1 MRVMVI
7 PETRELGSHHEWLAT
22 ASHSPSPVSNRDTW
36 HEIRKQ
42 KTWLLKSHPEAVLG
56 NSELGELL
64 AVGSSSGQ
72 TAQTSSWQ
80 LTQFA
85 AGEMTDTSNGQ
96 EVIGAP
102 LIAMAA
108 GSAGD
113 VLRIVRPVSNIWQLD
128 NDGKANVHLLEHAQH
143 QETLWTKDIGTIQR
157 IRAIV
162 STRKFEPVRWLA
174 VQREFGT
181 SVFRPEYQKVP
192 VVSETFSAT
201 EPQAPSYIAPNLLF
215 TIPKSQTGCNLHCD
229 VAFNPGARS
238 KPAQLAIID
247 EGGNWSI
254 WDVTG
259 TRKRTYKQPRAHLTK
274 CGSIL
279 DGILARLPRKHTP
292 NPQWHKVLWLG
303 HSSVHDDDFD
313 EESPSGSKPASV
325 FPSLERSSTLLLC
338 NQKMLRLLDVDLEE
352 FLPDLR
358 VITDGSKDLILD
370 VQLDSQDPRYFY
382 VTTTLRVFVAAV
394 FTPDTLSQE
403 RTIRRAL
410 ILESFPHLRNKND
423 RHLKLTVTAGPTS
436 SADRTSL
443 VVLYSQHSKWHDVFY
458 IGFSRKFPERIPELL
473 PRLPEAGAK
482 KVTEENS
489 QYRSKFCRLSRVELE
504 RKRAVRYL
512 STRFVLADSVAEFRY
527 RGDRA
532 APTKSATRLQATEV
546 FQRMIAPVM
555 ESYRHALTALLAE
568 SHGSPIDLGIY
579 GDAPFDPVFI
589 ALQEALETKSFPRKL
604 FSEMVQHFRMPE
616 DYRETCREWQAEID
630 ELRHADPALQITGLG
645 HPQRTMR
652 NGLSIEDL
660 LSDLV
665 SLTLGPDD
673 SQLAD
678 DRTNDFVF
686 LVLCRIACEI
696 FLSQHGMTYL
706 PTEIIKP
713 TRMPATDTRSS
724 LPPLPEYLLM
734 ETQESVRSTIRSSSL
749 APSSVINS
757 QASSR
762 ASTPASTALSTAT
775 EIPEHPD
782 FPLLKALTGCEG
794 LPAQEKL
801 PAPWNLDE
809 DSSRTVFNVDNN
821 TEVTEGMRRR
831 AKQEAREIRKR
842 KRAENLF
849 KLQVE
854 HNMLPSTQ
862 PALRTSFYAQSTQP
876 INGLFSQPRVQS
888 SAPAIV
894 MSQPVAGAFGGR
906 SDLERPKKKIKR
918 RKGGF

>member
-1 MRVMVI
+1 MSNKRPNETIIGNPGRLEYYPLDVQRAEDRGWLTVRNHASHV

-458 IGFSRKFPERIPELL
+458 IGFSRKFPERIVCHHGSLVSRCSSSRTSDGGLQTLCLHPTLL
-473 PRLPEAGAK
+473 MAKQPLDLTLGAHAHSSRESTFFQIFSFGTNFSLSYCLGMSSNHRWKDDLLSIRRLPEAGAK

-604 FSEMVQHFRMPE
+604 
-616 DYRETCREWQAEID
+616 
-630 ELRHADPALQITGLG
+630 L
-645 HPQRTMR
+645 
-652 NGLSIEDL
+652 
-660 LSDLV
+660 
-665 SLTLGPDD
+665 
-673 SQLAD
+673 
-678 DRTNDFVF
+678 
-686 LVLCRIACEI
+686 
-696 FLSQHGMTYL
+696 
-706 PTEIIKP
+706 
-713 TRMPATDTRSS
+713 
-724 LPPLPEYLLM
+724 
-734 ETQESVRSTIRSSSL
+734 
-749 APSSVINS
+749 
-757 QASSR
+757 
-762 ASTPASTALSTAT
+762 
-775 EIPEHPD
+775 
-782 FPLLKALTGCEG
+782 
-794 LPAQEKL
+794 
-801 PAPWNLDE
+801 
-809 DSSRTVFNVDNN
+809 
-821 TEVTEGMRRR
+821 
-831 AKQEAREIRKR
+831 
-842 KRAENLF
+842 
-849 KLQVE
+849 
-854 HNMLPSTQ
+854 
-862 PALRTSFYAQSTQP
+862 
-876 INGLFSQPRVQS
+876 
-888 SAPAIV
+888 
-894 MSQPVAGAFGGR
+894 
-906 SDLERPKKKIKR
+906 
-918 RKGGF
+918 